1 MNSKT
6 IRAVTDL
13 NPCLEAIVWL
23 KKQKSPQ
30 AAWRACE
37 RGDWMLWLLGKLSG
51 EPGSDARRKLVL
63 AACACARLSLEY
75 VPKGEDRPRKT
86 IETAEAWAKYR
97 RGVTLDDVRKAVA
110 AAYAAY
116 AAAYAAYAA
125 DNAAKA
131 AAYAADAADNA
142 AYAAAKAAANANVRV
157 ETLAKCAVIV
167 RKFYPRAPKLAR
179 NLTRRNRG
187 AP

>member
-13 NPCLEAIVWL
+13 NPCLEAISWL

-110 AAYAAY
+110 AAYAA
-116 AAAYAAYAA
+116 
-125 DNAAKA
+125 
-131 AAYAADAADNA
+131 
-142 AYAAAKAAANANVRV
+142 AKAAANANVRV